1 MGALSGHFCHIS
13 SFSRVIIT
21 TITKNIM
28 RVLVATFALCAFAV
42 SSAWADCKAD
52 CNGQCD
58 MGQQLCALNP
68 LASGF
73 CPKAKVACGHVCEG
87 GCKCL
92 DECQA
97 KCAVPEGGDLLAQ
110 GKGLFCKVSCNM
122 ACGLQITTTTTT
134 ESIQAFFGSFGSLLE
149 PYQAVLAPLAQML
162 GPLAQFFPGLVPAKG
177 AAPAAAAAA

>member
-1 MGALSGHFCHIS
+1 MGQLGHICRIS
-13 SFSRVIIT
+13 SFSLVIQLEQK
-21 TITKNIM
+21 TIMK
-28 RVLVATFALCAFAV
+28 VLVATLALSAFAV

-58 MGQQLCALNP
+58 MGQQLCSLNP
-68 LASGF
+68 LAASF

-97 KCAVPEGGDLLAQ
+97 KCAVPEGGDLFAQ

-134 ESIQAFFGSFGSLLE
+134 ESIQALMGSYASLFE
-149 PYQAVLAPLAQML
+149 PYKALLAPFTQVL
-162 GPLAQFFPGLVPAKG
+162 GPLAQFIPGL
-177 AAPAAAAAA
+177 APT